1 MAENLNNSEK
11 TGLVSTFSGADVS
24 VIFGDEY
31 IGSCM
36 SFTVGTNREKG
47 PLFVMG
53 QKEAIAFPAGKRGTG
68 GSFILAQLGYD
79 ALMKYCSSVFKDDK
93 YRKVT
98 VRRNELIP
106 QIAEGTPF
114 KDIVDGKTQAGNQL
128 NLAQAANTAGNDLW
142 VTVDPF
148 YVDQLPPMNVTIIG
162 RNEQGDMMGFR
173 VYGMVVL
180 NEGIAISIDE
190 LNIEKRYT
198 FMAKGVSKMMKLEQ
212 K

>member
-1 MAENLNNSEK
+1 MSENLNNSEK
-11 TGLVSTFSGADVS
+11 TGLVSTFAGADVT

-53 QKEAIAFPAGKRGTG
+53 QKDAIAFPAGKRGTG
-68 GSFILAQLGYD
+68 GSFVLAQLGYD
-79 ALMKYCSSVFKDDK
+79 ALMKYASSIFKDPN
-93 YRKVT
+93 YRKVW
-98 VRRNELIP
+98 VRKNELLP
-106 QIAEGTPF
+106 QIAEGTAF
-114 KDIVDGKTQAGNQL
+114 KNMVDGTTTAGAIGNLTQA
-128 NLAQAANTAGNDLW
+128 QATAGSDLW
-142 VTVDPF
+142 QQVDPF
-148 YVDQLPPMNVTIIG
+148 YVDQLPPMNVTIVG

-173 VYGMVVL
+173 VYGLVVL

-198 FMAKGVSKMMKLEQ
+198 FMAKGVSKMMKLNP
-212 K
+212 